1 MFDLY
6 LYDDIEPGSA
16 SKIVDGLAKAGGGEV
31 TLHVNCYGGDVFEG
45 KTIMHRLRDYSGSV
59 TAVVEGVA
67 ASAAS
72 FIVAGGADRVI
83 MREGS
88 RMMVHNALSSGIG
101 NANDFDKLSEQLRGQ
116 SNDIAEIYA
125 GKSGAP
131 VDAWISAMDSETWFT
146 AEEAVAAGL
155 ADAVESGREAKA
167 VAMTTSRVMNTFMGR
182 RGSPPDTL
190 LRRRDAPSPTIN
202 RPSGQKGEG
211 MSFLNELAQKM
222 GKTEE
227 QVLAALGRVMNE
239 EVTVTSTV
247 EVAYPEGT
255 TVVPTGKATV
265 EPVGDLPPGLVFA
278 VGEVPEGWSAEVDE
292 ATGVL
297 TVTAPAGA
305 EPDAEVTVP
314 VTVSGEGAAVVLQVV
329 IAVKAAAAEAAPAG
343 APAPAAPPAGP
354 ETVTLDRDTYNDLVA
369 AARNGWAAKNKAD
382 ADSRRK
388 QVDSWIREGRINS
401 AHRAKV
407 IKAMDRDETAAR
419 ELYGSIPRNTIPV
432 REIGHGIAE
441 EESDGVPTAESLRAL
456 SASRKSG
463 K

>member
-1 MFDLY
+1 MTDVLIHG
-6 LYDDIEPGSA
+6 DIGFEVRSSDIVQQLAG
-16 SKIVDGLAKAGGGEV
+16 VDGDV
-31 TLHVNCYGGDVFEG
+31 VVRVNSGGGDVYEG
-45 KTIMHRLRDYSGSV
+45 LAIMNALRAHPGEV
-59 TAVVEGVA
+59 LVIVEGLA

-72 FIVAGGADRVI
+72 FIAVGGGTRIVCRPNAEVMIHEAWSMADGNAADMTKAAGDLDRISSNLAGIYAQRAGGTPEEWRAR
-83 MREGS
+83 MRE
-88 RMMVHNALSSGIG
+88 
-101 NANDFDKLSEQLRGQ
+101 
-116 SNDIAEIYA
+116 
-125 GKSGAP
+125 
-131 VDAWISAMDSETWFT
+131 ETWFS
-146 AEEAVAAGL
+146 AEEALAAGL
-155 ADAVESGREAKA
+155 VDAVEDARTPVPAASLGRSKVMARFRFNGRREAPA
-167 VAMTTSRVMNTFMGR
+167 
-182 RGSPPDTL
+182 PD
-190 LRRRDAPSPTIN
+190 IN

-265 EPVGDLPPGLVFA
+265 EPAGDLPPGLVFT

-292 ATGVL
+292 TTGVL

-305 EPDAEVTVP
+305 EPDAEVTIP
-314 VTVSGEGAAVVLQVV
+314 VTVSGEGDPVELQVV
-329 IAVKAAAAEAAPAG
+329 IAVKSAADDEAPAG
-343 APAPAAPPAGP
+343 DPAPAAPPAGP
-354 ETVTLDRDTYNDLVA
+354 ETVTLDRDTYNDLVV

-382 ADSRRK
+382 ADARRK
-388 QVDSWIREGRINS
+388 QVDTWIKEGRINS

>member
-1 MFDLY
+1 MTDVLIHG
-6 LYDDIEPGSA
+6 DIGFEVRSA
-16 SKIVDGLAKAGGGEV
+16 DIIQQLAGIDGDVVVRVSSG
-31 TLHVNCYGGDVFEG
+31 GGDVYEG
-45 KTIMHRLRDYSGSV
+45 LAIMNALRAHPGEV
-59 TAVVEGVA
+59 LVIVEGLA

-72 FIVAGGADRVI
+72 FIAVGGGTRIVCRPNAEVMVHEAWSMADGNAADMTKAAGDLDRISANLAGIYAQRAGGTPEEWRAR
-83 MREGS
+83 MRE
-88 RMMVHNALSSGIG
+88 
-101 NANDFDKLSEQLRGQ
+101 
-116 SNDIAEIYA
+116 
-125 GKSGAP
+125 
-131 VDAWISAMDSETWFT
+131 ETWFS
-146 AEEAVAAGL
+146 AEEALAVGL
-155 ADAVESGREAKA
+155 VDAVEDARTPVPAASLGRSKVMARFRFNGRREAPA
-167 VAMTTSRVMNTFMGR
+167 
-182 RGSPPDTL
+182 PD
-190 LRRRDAPSPTIN
+190 IN

-265 EPVGDLPPGLVFA
+265 EPTGDLPPGLVFA

-305 EPDAEVTVP
+305 EPDAEVSIQ
-314 VTVSGEGAAVVLQVV
+314 VTVSGEGDPVEMEVVV
-329 IAVKAAAAEAAPAG
+329 AVKAAADDEEAPAG
-343 APAPAAPPAGP
+343 DPAPAAPPAGP
-354 ETVTLDRDTYNDLVA
+354 ETVTLDRDTYNDLVV

-382 ADSRRK
+382 ADARRK
-388 QVDSWIREGRINS
+388 QVDTWIKEGRINS

-441 EESDGVPTAESLRAL
+441 EESDGVPTSESLRAL

>member
-1 MFDLY
+1 MTDVLIHG
-6 LYDDIEPGSA
+6 DIGFEVRSSDIIQQLAG
-16 SKIVDGLAKAGGGEV
+16 IDGDVVVRVSSG
-31 TLHVNCYGGDVFEG
+31 GGDVYEG
-45 KTIMHRLRDYSGSV
+45 LAIMNALRAHPGDV
-59 TAVVEGVA
+59 LVIVEGLA

-72 FIVAGGADRVI
+72 FIAVGGGTRVVCRPNAEVMVHEAWSMADGNAADMTKAAGDLDRISANLAGIYAQRAGGTPEEWRAR
-83 MREGS
+83 MRE
-88 RMMVHNALSSGIG
+88 
-101 NANDFDKLSEQLRGQ
+101 
-116 SNDIAEIYA
+116 
-125 GKSGAP
+125 
-131 VDAWISAMDSETWFT
+131 ETWFS
-146 AEEAVAAGL
+146 AEEALAAGL
-155 ADAVESGREAKA
+155 VDAVEDARTPVPAASLGRSKVMARFRFNGRREAPA
-167 VAMTTSRVMNTFMGR
+167 
-182 RGSPPDTL
+182 PD
-190 LRRRDAPSPTIN
+190 IN

-305 EPDAEVTVP
+305 EPDAEVAIP
-314 VTVSGEGAAVVLQVV
+314 VTVSGEGDPVEMEVVV
-329 IAVKAAAAEAAPAG
+329 AVKAAADDEEAPAG
-343 APAPAAPPAGP
+343 DPAPAAPPAGP
-354 ETVTLDRDTYNDLVA
+354 ETVTLDRDTYNDLVV

-382 ADSRRK
+382 ADARRK
-388 QVDSWIREGRINS
+388 QVDTWIKEGRINS

-441 EESDGVPTAESLRAL
+441 EESDGVPTSESLRAL

>member
-1 MFDLY
+1 MTDVLIHG
-6 LYDDIEPGSA
+6 DIGFEVRSA
-16 SKIVDGLAKAGGGEV
+16 DVIQQLAGVDGDVVVRVSSG
-31 TLHVNCYGGDVFEG
+31 GGDVYEG
-45 KTIMHRLRDYSGSV
+45 LAIMNALRSHPGEV
-59 TAVVEGVA
+59 LVIVEGLA

-72 FIVAGGADRVI
+72 FIAVGGGTRIVCRPNAELMIHEAWSMADGNAADMTKAAGDLDRISANLAGIYARRAGGTPEEWRAR
-83 MREGS
+83 MRE
-88 RMMVHNALSSGIG
+88 
-101 NANDFDKLSEQLRGQ
+101 
-116 SNDIAEIYA
+116 
-125 GKSGAP
+125 
-131 VDAWISAMDSETWFT
+131 ETWFS
-146 AEEAVAAGL
+146 AEEALAAGL
-155 ADAVESGREAKA
+155 VDAVEDARTPVPAASLGRSKVMARFRFNGRREAPA
-167 VAMTTSRVMNTFMGR
+167 
-182 RGSPPDTL
+182 PD
-190 LRRRDAPSPTIN
+190 IN

-222 GKTEE
+222 GTTEE

-265 EPVGDLPPGLVFA
+265 EPAGDLPPGLVFT

-314 VTVSGEGAAVVLQVV
+314 VTVSGEGDPVELQVV
-329 IAVKAAAAEAAPAG
+329 IAVKAAADEEAAAG
-343 APAPAAPPAGP
+343 DPAPDAPSAGP
-354 ETVTLDRDTYNDLVA
+354 ETVTLDRDTYNDLVV
-369 AARNGWAAKNKAD
+369 AARNGWEAKNQAD
-382 ADSRRK
+382 ADARRK
-388 QVDSWIREGRINS
+388 QVDTWIKEGRINS

-419 ELYGSIPRNTIPV
+419 ELYGSIPKNTIPV

-441 EESDGVPTAESLRAL
+441 EEELDGVPSVASLRAL
-456 SASRKSG
+456 SESRKSG
-463 K
+463 N

>member
-1 MFDLY
+1 MTDVLIHG
-6 LYDDIEPGSA
+6 DIGFEVRSSDIVQQLAG
-16 SKIVDGLAKAGGGEV
+16 VDGDVVVRVSSG
-31 TLHVNCYGGDVFEG
+31 GGDVYEG
-45 KTIMHRLRDYSGSV
+45 LAIMNALRSHPGEV
-59 TAVVEGVA
+59 LVIVEGLA

-72 FIVAGGADRVI
+72 FIAVGGGTRIVCRPNAELMIHEAWSMADGNAADMTKAAGDLDRISSNLAGIYAQRAGGTPEEWRAR
-83 MREGS
+83 MRE
-88 RMMVHNALSSGIG
+88 
-101 NANDFDKLSEQLRGQ
+101 
-116 SNDIAEIYA
+116 
-125 GKSGAP
+125 
-131 VDAWISAMDSETWFT
+131 ETWFS
-146 AEEAVAAGL
+146 AEEALAAGL
-155 ADAVESGREAKA
+155 VDAVEDARTPVPAASLGRSKVMARFRFNGRREAPA
-167 VAMTTSRVMNTFMGR
+167 
-182 RGSPPDTL
+182 PD
-190 LRRRDAPSPTIN
+190 IN

-265 EPVGDLPPGLVFA
+265 EPTGELPPGLVFA

-292 ATGVL
+292 TTGVL

-314 VTVSGEGAAVVLQVV
+314 VTVSGEGDPVEMEVV
-329 IAVKAAAAEAAPAG
+329 IAVKAAADEEAPAG
-343 APAPAAPPAGP
+343 DPAPAAPTAGP

-382 ADSRRK
+382 SDSRRK
-388 QVDSWIREGRINS
+388 QVDTWIKEGRINS

-407 IKAMDRDETAAR
+407 VKAMDRDETAAR

-456 SASRKSG
+456 SASRKRPA

>member
-1 MFDLY
+1 MTDVLIHG
-6 LYDDIEPGSA
+6 DIGFEVRSSDIVQQLAG
-16 SKIVDGLAKAGGGEV
+16 VDGDV
-31 TLHVNCYGGDVFEG
+31 VVRVNSGGGDVYEG
-45 KTIMHRLRDYSGSV
+45 LAIMNALRAHPGEV
-59 TAVVEGVA
+59 LVIVEGLA

-72 FIVAGGADRVI
+72 FIAVGGGTRIVCRPNAELMIHEAWSMADGNAADMTKAAGDLDRISSNLAGIYAQRAGGTPEEWRAR
-83 MREGS
+83 MRE
-88 RMMVHNALSSGIG
+88 
-101 NANDFDKLSEQLRGQ
+101 
-116 SNDIAEIYA
+116 
-125 GKSGAP
+125 
-131 VDAWISAMDSETWFT
+131 ETWFS
-146 AEEAVAAGL
+146 AEEALSAGL
-155 ADAVESGREAKA
+155 VDAVEDARTPVLAASLGRSKVMARFRFNGRREAPA
-167 VAMTTSRVMNTFMGR
+167 
-182 RGSPPDTL
+182 PD
-190 LRRRDAPSPTIN
+190 IN

-255 TVVPTGKATV
+255 AVVPTGKATV

-292 ATGVL
+292 TTGVL

-314 VTVSGEGAAVVLQVV
+314 VTVSGEGDPVELEVV
-329 IAVKAAAAEAAPAG
+329 IAVKSAADDEAPAG
-343 APAPAAPPAGP
+343 DPAPAAPPAGP
-354 ETVTLDRDTYNDLVA
+354 ETVTLDRDTYNDLVV

-382 ADSRRK
+382 ADARRK
-388 QVDSWIREGRINS
+388 QVDTWIKEGRINS

-441 EESDGVPTAESLRAL
+441 EEADGVPTAESLRAL

>member
-1 MFDLY
+1 MTDVLIHG
-6 LYDDIEPGSA
+6 DIGFEVRS
-16 SKIVDGLAKAGGGEV
+16 SDIVQQLAGIDGDVVVRVSSG
-31 TLHVNCYGGDVFEG
+31 GGDVYEG
-45 KTIMHRLRDYSGSV
+45 LAIMNALRAHPGEV
-59 TAVVEGVA
+59 LVIVEGLA

-72 FIVAGGADRVI
+72 FIAVGGGTRIVCRPNAEVMIHEAWSMADGNAADMTKAAGDLDRISSNLAGIYAQRAGGTPEEWRAR
-83 MREGS
+83 MRE
-88 RMMVHNALSSGIG
+88 
-101 NANDFDKLSEQLRGQ
+101 
-116 SNDIAEIYA
+116 
-125 GKSGAP
+125 
-131 VDAWISAMDSETWFT
+131 ETWFS
-146 AEEAVAAGL
+146 AEEALSAGL
-155 ADAVESGREAKA
+155 VDAVEDARTPVPAASLGRSKVMARFRFNGRREAPA
-167 VAMTTSRVMNTFMGR
+167 
-182 RGSPPDTL
+182 PD
-190 LRRRDAPSPTIN
+190 IN

-247 EVAYPEGT
+247 EVSYPEGT
-255 TVVPTGKATV
+255 AVVPTGKATV

-292 ATGVL
+292 TTGVL

-305 EPDAEVTVP
+305 EPDAEVTIP
-314 VTVSGEGAAVVLQVV
+314 VTVSGEGDPVELQVV
-329 IAVKAAAAEAAPAG
+329 IAVKAAADEEAPAG
-343 APAPAAPPAGP
+343 DPAPAAPPAGP
-354 ETVTLDRDTYNDLVA
+354 ETVTLDRDTYNDLVV

-382 ADSRRK
+382 ADARRK
-388 QVDSWIREGRINS
+388 QVDTWIKEGRINS

>member
-1 MFDLY
+1 MTDVLIHG
-6 LYDDIEPGSA
+6 DIGFEVRSSDIVQQLAG
-16 SKIVDGLAKAGGGEV
+16 VDGDV
-31 TLHVNCYGGDVFEG
+31 VVRVNSGGGDVYEG
-45 KTIMHRLRDYSGSV
+45 LAIMNALRAHPGEV
-59 TAVVEGVA
+59 LVIVEGLA

-72 FIVAGGADRVI
+72 FIAVGGGTRIVCRPNAELMIHEAWSMADGNAADMTKAAGDLDRISSNLAGIYAQRAGGTPEEWRDR
-83 MREGS
+83 MRE
-88 RMMVHNALSSGIG
+88 
-101 NANDFDKLSEQLRGQ
+101 
-116 SNDIAEIYA
+116 
-125 GKSGAP
+125 
-131 VDAWISAMDSETWFT
+131 ETWFS
-146 AEEAVAAGL
+146 AEEALAAGL
-155 ADAVESGREAKA
+155 VDAVEDARTQVPAASLGRSKVMARFRFNGRREAPA
-167 VAMTTSRVMNTFMGR
+167 
-182 RGSPPDTL
+182 PD
-190 LRRRDAPSPTIN
+190 IN

-265 EPVGDLPPGLVFA
+265 EPAGDLPPGLVFT

-292 ATGVL
+292 TTGVL

-314 VTVSGEGAAVVLQVV
+314 VTVSGEGDPVELQVV
-329 IAVKAAAAEAAPAG
+329 IAVKAAADEEAPAG
-343 APAPAAPPAGP
+343 DPAPDAPPAGT

-369 AARNGWAAKNKAD
+369 GARLGWEAKAKAD

-441 EESDGVPTAESLRAL
+441 EEADGVPTAESLRAL
-456 SASRKSG
+456 SASRKRPA

>member
-1 MFDLY
+1 MTDVLIHG
-6 LYDDIEPGSA
+6 DIGFEVRS
-16 SKIVDGLAKAGGGEV
+16 SDIVQQLAGIDGDV
-31 TLHVNCYGGDVFEG
+31 VVRVNSGGGDVYEG
-45 KTIMHRLRDYSGSV
+45 LAIMNALRAHPGEV
-59 TAVVEGVA
+59 LVIVEGLA

-72 FIVAGGADRVI
+72 FIAVGGGTRVVCRPNAEVMIHEAWSMADGNAADMTKAAGDLDRISSNLAGIYAQRAGGTPEEWRAR
-83 MREGS
+83 MRE
-88 RMMVHNALSSGIG
+88 
-101 NANDFDKLSEQLRGQ
+101 
-116 SNDIAEIYA
+116 
-125 GKSGAP
+125 
-131 VDAWISAMDSETWFT
+131 ETWFS
-146 AEEAVAAGL
+146 AEEALSAGL
-155 ADAVESGREAKA
+155 VDAVEDARTPVPAASLGRSKVMARFRFNGRREAPA
-167 VAMTTSRVMNTFMGR
+167 
-182 RGSPPDTL
+182 PD
-190 LRRRDAPSPTIN
+190 IN

-247 EVAYPEGT
+247 EVSYPEGT
-255 TVVPTGKATV
+255 AVVPTGKATV
-265 EPVGDLPPGLVFA
+265 EPVGDLPPGLVFT

-292 ATGVL
+292 TTGVL

-314 VTVSGEGAAVVLQVV
+314 VTVSGEGDPVELQVV
-329 IAVKAAAAEAAPAG
+329 IAVKAAADEEAPAG
-343 APAPAAPPAGP
+343 DPAPAAPPAGP
-354 ETVTLDRDTYNDLVA
+354 ETVTLDRDTYNDLVV

-382 ADSRRK
+382 ADARRK
-388 QVDSWIREGRINS
+388 QVDTWIKEGRINS

-456 SASRKSG
+456 SASRKRPA

>member
-1 MFDLY
+1 MTDVLIHG
-6 LYDDIEPGSA
+6 DIGFEVRSSDIVQQLAG
-16 SKIVDGLAKAGGGEV
+16 VDGDV
-31 TLHVNCYGGDVFEG
+31 VVRVNSGGGDVYEG
-45 KTIMHRLRDYSGSV
+45 LAIMNALRAHPGEV
-59 TAVVEGVA
+59 LVIVEGLA
-67 ASAAS
+67 ASVAS
-72 FIVAGGADRVI
+72 FIAVGGGTRVVCRPHAELMIHEAWAMADGNAEDMTKAAGDLDRVSGNLASIYTDRAGGDPDVWRQR
-83 MREGS
+83 MR
-88 RMMVHNALSSGIG
+88 A
-101 NANDFDKLSEQLRGQ
+101 
-116 SNDIAEIYA
+116 
-125 GKSGAP
+125 
-131 VDAWISAMDSETWFT
+131 ETWFS
-146 AEEAVAAGL
+146 AEEALAAGL
-155 ADAVESGREAKA
+155 VDAVEDARAPVKPAALGRSKVMARFRFNGRREAPA
-167 VAMTTSRVMNTFMGR
+167 
-182 RGSPPDTL
+182 PD
-190 LRRRDAPSPTIN
+190 IN

-247 EVAYPEGT
+247 EVSYPEGT

-265 EPVGDLPPGLVFA
+265 EPTGDLPPGLVFT

-292 ATGVL
+292 TTGVL

-314 VTVSGEGAAVVLQVV
+314 VTVSGEGDPVELQVV
-329 IAVKAAAAEAAPAG
+329 IAVKAAADEEAPAG
-343 APAPAAPPAGP
+343 DPAPAAPPAGP

-382 ADSRRK
+382 ADARRK
-388 QVDSWIREGRINS
+388 QVDTWIKEGRINS

-407 IKAMDRDETAAR
+407 VAAMDRDETAAR